1 MPDDVAPEKAD
12 ILLKLGA
19 QVEKGEHKFASSR

>member
-19 QVEKGEHKFASSR
+19 QVEKGEYECARFE